1 MFYIGG
7 MMTDKLITQ
16 VDPAWEKAMNDLVDE
31 KQKLRDML
39 DNLVILWAFEAPL
52 AEMESAML
60 RASVLLKSTRAEG

>member
-1 MFYIGG
+1 
-7 MMTDKLITQ
+7 MTDKLITQ